1 MDAIAFKY
9 SLKKQ
14 DKQSPFFYAYRQWRL
29 ALFLER
35 RNVLE
40 KKTHKYRAFG
50 LYVLSDIPFK
60 ELVASEE
67 SEPSN
72 PFEKICI
79 KQRDLSSIW
88 DNYGEKRKFK
98 VLTDQSVLFT
108 VNETATFYIEGGRI
122 IYFDPHPSSS
132 IDKIRLFILGS
143 CMGVLLMQRRILPL
157 HGSAVMK
164 DGKAY
169 LIVGDSGAGKSTLA
183 STLILKGWSL
193 LSDDVIPI
201 QLVNGIAYVV
211 PSYPQQKLWDESIK
225 KLGLSVT
232 SYHPLFDRENKYAIP
247 VQNVF
252 THHSV
257 PLAGIFVLHQVN
269 ERPKEIHPLSGL
281 QKIEVLDTH
290 TYRPFMIGRLG
301 LLTWHFD
308 LSVKIASQI
317 PMYAIERSNLFSAYE
332 LADTIHNLFEEEQ
345 NDNKEAIVNQ

>member
-1 MDAIAFKY
+1 MDAIALRYFIRKNR
-9 SLKKQ
+9 LKI
-14 DKQSPFFYAYRQWRL
+14 FLYAYRQWRL

-40 KKTHKYRAFG
+40 KKIHKYRAFG

-60 ELVASEE
+60 ELVATEE
-67 SEPSN
+67 SEPST
-72 PFEKICI
+72 PSEVISI

-88 DNYGEKRKFK
+88 DSYGKERQFK
-98 VLTDQSVLFT
+98 VLTDQSVLFK
-108 VNETATFYIEGGRI
+108 VNETATFYIEGGRV
-122 IYFDPHPSSS
+122 IYFDPHPSGS
-132 IDKIRLFILGS
+132 IDKVRLFILGS

-157 HGSAVMK
+157 HGSAIMR

-201 QLVNGIAYVV
+201 QLINGIAYVV

-232 SYHPLFDRENKYAIP
+232 SYHPLFERENKYAIP

-269 ERPKEIHPLSGL
+269 ERPKEIQSLNGL

-290 TYRPFMIGRLG
+290 TYRPFMIERLD
-301 LLTWHFD
+301 LLAWHFD

-317 PMYAIERSNLFSAYE
+317 PMYAIERSNSFSAYE
-332 LADTIHNLFEEEQ
+332 LADTIHNLFEEEH
-345 NDNKEAIVNQ
+345 NDSKEAIVNQ